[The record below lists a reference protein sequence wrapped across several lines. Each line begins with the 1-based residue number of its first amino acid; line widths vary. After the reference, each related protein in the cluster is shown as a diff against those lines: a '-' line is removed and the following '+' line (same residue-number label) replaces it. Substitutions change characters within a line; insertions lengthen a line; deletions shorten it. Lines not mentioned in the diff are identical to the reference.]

1 MDPNQQPN
9 QTPQPSYQPQP
20 VAPQT
25 PTTYGATPAPAYD
38 PNYLDSIAPPPPR
51 AKFFSGSFGKI
62 LFGMLG
68 LFVLA
73 VSLIVAFSGKDD
85 TADLQQIALRLDN
98 FTTMVKKVQISLKS
112 NNLSTTNSNFQIWM
126 TNSKH
131 DSETLLQ
138 TGGVKK
144 TDYSKT
150 MIASEKKIAADLAD
164 KFEDA
169 RLNARLDRVYASTM
183 AAETQKMINLFNSM
197 AKKNKSSKIRDYA
210 KNTSTNL
217 VPIQKSFDEYTDDG
231 N

>member
-9 QTPQPSYQPQP
+9 QTPQPSYPPQP
-20 VAPQT
+20 AAPQT
-25 PTTYGATPAPAYD
+25 PTTYGEAPPPAYD
-38 PNYLDSIAPPPPR
+38 PHYLDSIAPAPPR

-73 VSLIVAFSGKDD
+73 VSLIIAFSGKDE

-98 FTTMVKKVQISLKS
+98 FSTMTKTVQVDLKS
-112 NNLSTTNSNFQIWM
+112 NNLSSTNTDFRLWM
-126 TNSKH
+126 TNSQH
-131 DSETLLQ
+131 DSETLLK

-150 MIASEKKIAADLAD
+150 MIASEKKISDDLAA

-169 RLNARLDRVYASTM
+169 RLNAKLDRVYASTM
-183 AAETQKMINLFNSM
+183 AAETQKLINLFNSM

-210 KNTSTNL
+210 KNTSANL
-217 VPIQKSFDEYTDDG
+217 VPIQKSFDEYNDDG